1 VGSVVVGLERSSV
14 VGWMRMW
21 VRQDKRAILQRLK
34 EGGPIQT
41 IAPQG
46 NGALEE
52 LVALSIELGTFE
64 MLDSLV
70 VKRQREGIPD
80 SLLLRTLSVLPFL
93 VDGSLDATA
102 EGLFAEPAILLELG
116 YAPVA
121 LREGVSHR
129 HRRPEGKTEQSVPI
143 HPDTLRDELAR
154 LTEDDWI
161 SLQERRLEALYSRRL
176 IRSKK
181 VVIDGSGLG
190 DGMRLVTLSALTG
203 DGLVPLAF
211 AFLTGDASEK
221 GKEAAVT
228 RQLVERVRKIGGEGA
243 IELLIADALYADGP
257 LLAWL
262 QSKGIVGLVRLPED
276 CLLCGEALSIIKLE
290 GDQWRERRQTR
301 VLNGH
306 KQTRKVEVA
315 CVGQLTDWDSYIAK
329 AQELGIAEP
338 GLFVALVR
346 QLEPAVPKDKELLAL
361 VSTQQWPDGW
371 QAYEAYRPRWWQ
383 ENAGFNE
390 LKEGWL
396 LERYPWGRSEAIV
409 RGRVGFTLLA
419 QQVVALYR
427 QAAGRRLAGHGIRRL
442 RRALCRRFGSP
453 ALVVVVED
461 RYAVVT
467 AEELVAA
474 LGRPVR
480 ESLRCI
486 LSPPPQATRKITG
499 TESN

>member
-1 VGSVVVGLERSSV
+1 MVGVDG
-14 VGWMRMW
+14 MW
-21 VRQDKRAILQRLK
+21 VRQDKRTILQRLK
-34 EGGPIQT
+34 EGRPIHT
-41 IAPQG
+41 IAPRG

-64 MLDSLV
+64 MLDALV

-80 SLLLRTLSVLPFL
+80 PLLLHTASVLPFL
-93 VDGSLDATA
+93 ADGSLDGSARV
-102 EGLFAEPAILLELG
+102 LFDEPAILLELG

-121 LREGVSHR
+121 LREGVSRR
-129 HRRPEGKTEQSVPI
+129 HRCHKGKTEQSVPI

-154 LTEDDWI
+154 LTEKDWI
-161 SLQERRLEALYSRRL
+161 DLQERRLEVLYRRRL

-181 VVIDGSGLG
+181 MVVDGSGLG
-190 DGMRLVTLSALTG
+190 DGERLVVLSALTG
-203 DGLVPLAF
+203 GGLVPLVWE
-211 AFLTGDASEK
+211 FLTGEASEK

-228 RQLVERVRKIGGEGA
+228 RRLVERVRKVAGEGA
-243 IELLIADALYADGP
+243 IESLIGDGLYADGP

-262 QSKGIVGLVRLPED
+262 QSKGIVGLFALPED
-276 CLLCGEALSIIKLE
+276 RLLCKEALSIVRLE
-290 GDQWRERRQTR
+290 GDQWKERRQTR

-306 KQTRKVEVA
+306 KETRKVEVA
-315 CVGQLTDWDSYIAK
+315 CAGQLTEWDSYMAK
-329 AQELGIAEP
+329 AQELGVAEP
-338 GLFVALVR
+338 GLFVSLVR
-346 QLEPAVPKDKELLAL
+346 QLQPAVPKDKELMAL
-361 VSTQQWPDGW
+361 VSTQEWPDGW

-409 RGRVGFTLLA
+409 RARVGFTLLA
-419 QQVVALYR
+419 QQVTALYR
-427 QAAGRRLAGHGIRRL
+427 QAAGRSLAGYGIRRL
-442 RRALCRRFGSP
+442 RRALYHRLGGP

-461 RYAVVT
+461 HYAVVT

-486 LSPPPQATRKITG
+486 LSPSRQAVH
-499 TESN
+499 